1 MINFKTKEN
10 INAGLKELEAKY
22 KYNKLSSAILGC
34 FCFSSKEKNNEGIVL
49 NPDCNN
55 YDFIFLDSIQKV
67 LNDIEVY
74 CEQIETY
81 EGELFYYCKDLKKDF
96 LKEFCNAVYCKYEL
110 LKNKWFL
117 IPAGLDALQGI
128 L

>member
-22 KYNKLSSAILGC
+22 KYNKLSSSILGC

-49 NPDCNN
+49 NPNYTN

-67 LNDIEVY
+67 LNEIEVY

-96 LKEFCNAVYCKYEL
+96 LREFCNAVYCKYEL
-110 LKNKWFL
+110 LKNK
-117 IPAGLDALQGI
+117 
-128 L
+128 